1 MVKKK
6 TLKLIQCKNR
16 KYFYRKSFNC
26 LSNPFILYSNNTEIK
41 KITVE
46 EEKHTPFKPINIR
59 EVFAS
64 KSPGLARI
72 MPGFVYRYINRIMH
86 IDFIND
92 LLLRNGHLKGTEFVN
107 QAIIEFNVSMHV
119 HGLENVP
126 DSGKFIF
133 ASNHPLGGFDGL
145 LLLKTVD
152 EKLGNPKFLTNDIL
166 LNIPQ
171 LRDVFVPVN
180 KHGGHSREAAK
191 LMDEAYNSDAQI
203 LIFPSGLASRK
214 IRGKISDLEWK
225 KHFITKAIKHK
236 RDVIP
241 VFVSGHN
248 TNRFY
253 RLANI
258 RKFLRLKWN
267 LEMFFL
273 PDETMRH
280 RNTDVHLYFGKPV
293 PYTTFDSSKTH
304 QQWAEWVKEM
314 VYQLPVHVGN
324 TN

>member
-1 MVKKK
+1 MA
-6 TLKLIQCKNR
+6 Q
-16 KYFYRKSFNC
+16 
-26 LSNPFILYSNNTEIK
+26 EEG
-41 KITVE
+41 KIV
-46 EEKHTPFKPINIR
+46 PFKPIDIR

-64 KSPGLARI
+64 KSPALARI
-72 MPGFVYRYINRIMH
+72 IPGFVYRYINRIMH
-86 IDFIND
+86 IGFLND
-92 LLLRNGHLKGTEFVN
+92 LLQRNGNLKGTAFVD
-107 QAIIEFNVSMHV
+107 QVVKEFNVKRYL

-126 DSGKFIF
+126 GTGKYIF

-180 KHGGHSREAAK
+180 KHGGHSRNAARQ
-191 LMDEAYNSDAQI
+191 LSEAYNSEAQI

-214 IRGKISDLEWK
+214 IKGKIVDLEWK
-225 KHFITKAIKHK
+225 KHFITKAIQYK

-241 VFVSGHN
+241 VFISGRN

-253 RLANI
+253 RLAKI
-258 RKFLRLKWN
+258 RKFLRIKWN

-280 RNTDVHLYFGKPV
+280 QNTDVHIYFGKPV
-293 PYTTFDSSKTH
+293 PWSAFDKTKTH
-304 QQWAEWVKEM
+304 KEWADWIKEK
-314 VYQLPVHVGN
+314 VYRLPVRVEN